1 MNLYKRFLKRKQK
14 GESLSL
20 EDLSETDLKILFI
33 DEKKS
38 DKMIATLFEVNDSK
52 IISLRQKYGI
62 TIKNSLINDF
72 LDNNT
77 DIAKTLNDKMKL
89 ETLADKNISKIS
101 KAITH
106 FIFRNGPIEDM
117 HADVNKNITD
127 EDMKILNKYIVNR
140 IAYIFTL
147 ISKDQWAEFNF
158 LIESID
164 LMFGHDWDE
173 AIPDDGGIKDL
184 FENEIGKLRD

>member
-1 MNLYKRFLKRKQK
+1 MNLYKHFLKRKQK

-20 EDLSETDLKILFI
+20 EDLSETDLEILFI
-33 DEKKS
+33 DEKNS
-38 DKMIATLFEVNDSK
+38 DKMIAALFEVKDSK

-106 FIFRNGPIEDM
+106 FVFRNGPIEDM

-127 EDMKILNKYIVNR
+127 EDMEVLNKYIVNR

-173 AIPDDGGIKDL
+173 ATPDDGGIKDL
-184 FENEIGKLRD
+184 FENEIRKLRD